1 MNTIKKLWRAL
12 VCVAVPLSLILAA
25 LAALGF
31 SRNSVAGHIGRA
43 LPLVWAAIAAAGLA
57 LNIKEGN

>member
-1 MNTIKKLWRAL
+1 MNTTKKIWRTL

-31 SRNSVAGHIGRA
+31 SRNSVAGYIGRA
-43 LPLVWAAIAAAGLA
+43 LPLIWASIAATGFV
-57 LNIKEGN
+57 IHWKED